1 MAKRSHRRKT
11 HKKQAIRGGVP
22 LGIGPSSV
30 NSPLPSRSTSSP
42 QPSAPPADFIHQDP
56 YVMADIDKKN
66 LTRAAEKSLDEDPT
80 GPGGKRKRRST
91 RRRRQTKRR

>member
-1 MAKRSHRRKT
+1 
-11 HKKQAIRGGVP
+11 
-22 LGIGPSSV
+22 
-30 NSPLPSRSTSSP
+30 
-42 QPSAPPADFIHQDP
+42 
-56 YVMADIDKKN
+56 MADIDKKN